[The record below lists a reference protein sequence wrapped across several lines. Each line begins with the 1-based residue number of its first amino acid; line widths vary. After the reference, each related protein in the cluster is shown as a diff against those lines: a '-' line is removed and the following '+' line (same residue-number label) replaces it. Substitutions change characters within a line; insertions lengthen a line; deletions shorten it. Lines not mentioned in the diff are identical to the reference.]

1 MSFAPSN
8 TPPRPRRAAPSSDRS
23 RSTSRLRESG
33 HALADFHSVLAAQ
46 QAGVLK
52 VLPAAHREE
61 DTSRTSFSSAS
72 YLAKTAADP
81 SGLRERKVKSSAVP
95 LPPRD
100 TLYGAYQA
108 RPPRERTPPRNQL
121 ATYDARSP
129 YAQPQSPTRAAKHY
143 MQDKE
148 NRHKNRNSGSSSS
161 SVRSSTSKGKE
172 KEKEKEKEKDKDNA
186 SVTSS
191 ASGASSVSRSTSK
204 AKTPRAESPLVRLE
218 RELCTAKNMHLQ
230 EQQKYA
236 AEQVRVHV
244 HVHVHV

>member
-1 MSFAPSN
+1 
-8 TPPRPRRAAPSSDRS
+8 
-23 RSTSRLRESG
+23 
-33 HALADFHSVLAAQ
+33 VLAAQ

-81 SGLRERKVKSSAVP
+81 SGLRERKVKSIAVP

-100 TLYGAYQA
+100 TLYGAYQG

-172 KEKEKEKEKDKDNA
+172 KEQDNA

-191 ASGASSVSRSTSK
+191 ASSASSVSRSTSTSK

-244 HVHVHV
+244 HVHV